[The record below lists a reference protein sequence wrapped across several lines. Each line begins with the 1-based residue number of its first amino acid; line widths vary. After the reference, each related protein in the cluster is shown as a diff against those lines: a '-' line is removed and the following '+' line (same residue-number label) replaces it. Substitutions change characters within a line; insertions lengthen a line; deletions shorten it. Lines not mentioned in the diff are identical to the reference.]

1 MASVVA
7 ARSGG
12 NNVAVGMSSFVN
24 APDIGSK
31 SEGEARESCETSQ
44 EAARGGGDR
53 GRGTGT
59 PSSHLFLCCV
69 LLFFQNHLPL
79 TKMLWFCFRCAKE
92 KSADGDDDDKA
103 WRR

>member
-12 NNVAVGMSSFVN
+12 NDVAVGKSTSVN
-24 APDIGSK
+24 APVIGGE
-31 SEGEARESCETSQ
+31 SEGEARESRETSQ

-53 GRGTGT
+53 GRGPGT
-59 PSSHLFLCCV
+59 PSSRLFLCCV
-69 LLFFQNHLPL
+69 LLFFRNHLPL